1 MLLNSL
7 HVSFNNA
14 ECWQLLVL
22 LSPSSSVVGG
32 ILLFLVN
39 AVQPLSHS
47 SFSWLFSSISMIN

>member
-22 LSPSSSVVGG
+22 LSPSSVVGG
-32 ILLFLVN
+32 ILLFRVN